1 MYANVITWNQE
12 KLIILTGFW
21 MDKSFSRWRDSPLA
35 SKKSFVISDSDEEVD
50 VNTGKEKI
58 YVAESSEGSTAASRS
73 TTPEKWQLN
82 KKPSLNE
89 IERRVKKYIPHYS
102 DDEEDSN
109 DEDYNL
115 ESSNNNDGNNMDYS
129 NTSDD
134 SDDVVVYNKKTKKK
148 NRFHD
153 STIESMNNI
162 VLDDKSSDSSILE
175 EHSAAST
182 SIQSRKNESFKGER
196 KDQQDMYS
204 TNGEDS
210 SEPEIVMITEGKEI
224 GVDNINSQLAEK
236 EVLLCKMDHLKNEL
250 SKTQMLLEAGNI
262 DLLPDKG
269 EKLRQRI
276 ALQQEEIEKI
286 AVKLENTSLAQPI
299 KTELYSY
306 KQDTLFTKKEFDIKD
321 ELYSYKLDSDCD
333 VHCISPLLGQ
343 KELGTKAQAT
353 LNKELALTV
362 DRLQDLHSSLLARPS
377 EEERASD
384 PQGLKVKL
392 MPHQQHAL
400 AWLMW
405 REQQRPPGGILA
417 DDMGLGKTLTMI
429 SLIIAAKKAKDAAE
443 SSDDEWVDKKTTL
456 RHKGGTLVVCPA
468 SLLSQ
473 WENEILNRCR
483 RSLLSIEVYHG
494 TNREHVPKRLARN
507 DVVITTYNILSREF
521 KSMSTSYK
529 IHWERVILD
538 EAHVI
543 RNHKSQASEAVCGLV
558 ANKRWAL
565 TGTPIQNKEL
575 DLYSI
580 LKFLKCTP
588 FDDLRVWK
596 RWVDNK
602 NAAGRQRLTTVMNT
616 LMLRRTKQELQDK
629 GELESLP
636 DKTVEEVPVKLD
648 SQEQLVY
655 EKVLIY
661 SRTLFAQ
668 FLSQRAEKD
677 HMRDLAAGIYDQP
690 TFLSNP
696 NKNTQF
702 TKAQNKLLSLH
713 ADVKAF
719 EILGLLLRLRQIC
732 VHPSLIHSM
741 LDQEDMMASG
751 IMDTANMDPNI
762 LSEMNNISLTESND
776 VDKEIGVDRRVAT
789 DLLTSKNPVFK
800 VDRISSKMKA
810 ILCKVEEILKNN
822 DKLIIVSQWTSS
834 LNIMAKY
841 LSSMKGATFCMFTGS
856 VAIKDRQGVMDSFN
870 CPGRDPKILLL
881 SLTAGGVGLN
891 LVGANHLLLMDI
903 HWNPQLEV
911 QAQDRIYRF
920 GQKKDVFIYK
930 FICKDTIEERVR
942 LLQEKKI
949 GIAQNV
955 LSGDKSSVASKLSF
969 DDMKSLFAL

>member
-1 MYANVITWNQE
+1 
-12 KLIILTGFW
+12 

-35 SKKSFVISDSDEEVD
+35 SKKSFVISDSDEEIDANV
-50 VNTGKEKI
+50 GIEKI
-58 YVAESSEGSTAASRS
+58 YVAESSESSTAASRS

-82 KKPSLNE
+82 KKPSINE

-102 DDEEDSN
+102 DDDEDSN
-109 DEDYNL
+109 NEVYNL
-115 ESSNNNDGNNMDYS
+115 ESSNNKDGNYMDYS
-129 NTSDD
+129 NTS
-134 SDDVVVYNKKTKKK
+134 
-148 NRFHD
+148 
-153 STIESMNNI
+153 ESMNKI

-175 EHSAAST
+175 EHGAAST
-182 SIQSRKNESFKGER
+182 SIQSRKNERFKEER

-204 TNGEDS
+204 TNCIIDGEDS
-210 SEPEIVMITEGKEI
+210 SEPEIVMITEEKEI
-224 GVDNINSQLAEK
+224 DVDNTDSQLVEK

-250 SKTQMLLEAGNI
+250 SKTQLLLKAGNI

-269 EKLRQRI
+269 EKLRERI

-286 AVKLENTSLAQPI
+286 AAKLENTSLAQSI

-306 KQDTLFTKKEFDIKD
+306 KQDTLFTKKELDTKD
-321 ELYSYKLDSDCD
+321 ELYSIQLDSDCD
-333 VHCISPLLGQ
+333 VHYIPPSLEQ

-362 DRLQDLHSSLLARPS
+362 DRLQDLHGSLLARPS

-429 SLIIAAKKAKDAAE
+429 SLIIAAKKAKVVAE
-443 SSDDEWVDKKTTL
+443 SSDDEWLDQKTTL

-473 WENEILNRCR
+473 WENEIRNRCR

-494 TNREHVPKRLARN
+494 TNREHVPKKLARN
-507 DVVITTYNILSREF
+507 DVVITTYNILNREF

-543 RNHKSQASEAVCGLV
+543 RNHKSQASEAICGLV

-636 DKTVEEVPVKLD
+636 DKTVEEVSVTLD

-677 HMRDLAAGIYDQP
+677 HMRDLATGIYDQP

-696 NKNTQF
+696 NKNTRF

-713 ADVKAF
+713 ADVKAY
-719 EILGLLLRLRQIC
+719 EILGLLLRLRQVC

-762 LSEMNNISLTESND
+762 LSEINNISLQESND
-776 VDKEIGVDRRVAT
+776 VDDKEIGVDRRVATT

-800 VDRISSKMKA
+800 VDRVSSKMKA
-810 ILCKVEEILKNN
+810 VVCKVEEILKNN
-822 DKLIIVSQWTSS
+822 DKLIIVSQWTST

-870 CPGRDPKILLL
+870 FPDRDPKILLL

-920 GQKKDVFIYK
+920 GQNKDVFIYK
-930 FICKDTIEERVR
+930 FICKDTIEERIK

-949 GIAQNV
+949 SIAQNV

>member
-1 MYANVITWNQE
+1 
-12 KLIILTGFW
+12 

-35 SKKSFVISDSDEEVD
+35 SKKSFVISDSDEEIDANV
-50 VNTGKEKI
+50 GIEKI
-58 YVAESSEGSTAASRS
+58 YVAESSESSTAASRS

-82 KKPSLNE
+82 KKPSINE

-102 DDEEDSN
+102 DDDEDSN
-109 DEDYNL
+109 NEVYNL
-115 ESSNNNDGNNMDYS
+115 ESSNNKDGNYMDYS

-134 SDDVVVYNKKTKKK
+134 SDDVVVRSKKTKKK

-153 STIESMNNI
+153 STIESMNKI

-175 EHSAAST
+175 EHGAAST
-182 SIQSRKNESFKGER
+182 SIQSRKNERFKEER

-210 SEPEIVMITEGKEI
+210 SEPEIVMITEEKEI
-224 GVDNINSQLAEK
+224 DVDNTDSQLVEK

-250 SKTQMLLEAGNI
+250 SKTQLLLKAGNI

-269 EKLRQRI
+269 EKLRERI

-286 AVKLENTSLAQPI
+286 AAKLENTSLAQSI

-306 KQDTLFTKKEFDIKD
+306 KQDTLFTKKELDTKD
-321 ELYSYKLDSDCD
+321 ELYSIQLDSDCD
-333 VHCISPLLGQ
+333 VHYIPPSLEQ

-362 DRLQDLHSSLLARPS
+362 DRLQDLHGSLLARPS

-429 SLIIAAKKAKDAAE
+429 SLIIAAKKAKVVAE
-443 SSDDEWVDKKTTL
+443 SSDDEWLDQKTTL

-473 WENEILNRCR
+473 WENEIRNRCR

-494 TNREHVPKRLARN
+494 TNREHVPKKLARN
-507 DVVITTYNILSREF
+507 DVVITTYNILNREF

-543 RNHKSQASEAVCGLV
+543 RNHKSQASEAICGLV

-636 DKTVEEVPVKLD
+636 DKTVEEVSVTLD

-677 HMRDLAAGIYDQP
+677 HMRDLATGIYDQP

-696 NKNTQF
+696 NKNTRF

-713 ADVKAF
+713 ADVKAY
-719 EILGLLLRLRQIC
+719 EILGLLLRLRQVC

-762 LSEMNNISLTESND
+762 LSEINNISLQESND
-776 VDKEIGVDRRVAT
+776 VDDKEIGVDRRVATT

-800 VDRISSKMKA
+800 VDRVSSKMKA
-810 ILCKVEEILKNN
+810 VVCKVEEILKNN
-822 DKLIIVSQWTSS
+822 DKLIIVSQWTST

-870 CPGRDPKILLL
+870 FPDRDPKILLL

-920 GQKKDVFIYK
+920 GQNKDVFIYK
-930 FICKDTIEERVR
+930 FICKDTIEERIK

-949 GIAQNV
+949 SIAQNV